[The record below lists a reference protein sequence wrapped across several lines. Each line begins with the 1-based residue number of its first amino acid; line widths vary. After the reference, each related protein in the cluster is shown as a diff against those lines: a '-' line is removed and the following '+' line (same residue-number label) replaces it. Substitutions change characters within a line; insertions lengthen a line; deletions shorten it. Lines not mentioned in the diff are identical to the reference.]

1 MDDIIVT
8 GDSLPYY
15 IQQIIQKLHSTFTL
29 KDLGPLDYFLGIQV
43 KHLKDGSLLLSQSK
57 YIQDLLVKAHME
69 DAKPSPTPMVSS
81 LKLTKQGADYLEDA
95 SLYRSVVGALQYATI
110 TRPEISYCV
119 NKVCQFMAQPQEE
132 HWKAVKRILIY
143 LKGTITNGLHIK
155 PFSLTQPLSLVAY
168 CDADWA
174 SDPDDRKS
182 TLGSCI
188 FLGGNL
194 ISWWSKKLTLGGRSS
209 TEAEYRS
216 LANTSAEILCIESLL
231 TELQIPYSI
240 PIVHCDNQ
248 SSVLLAHKPMLH
260 STTKHVELDIF
271 FVRDKVVQGKL
282 KIVHVP
288 SEFQLAD
295 LLTKPLSST
304 RFLTLKSK
312 LSILAYSRQLC

>member
-1 MDDIIVT
+1 MQPCTDQ
-8 GDSLPYY
+8 L
-15 IQQIIQKLHSTFTL
+15 
-29 KDLGPLDYFLGIQV
+29 LGPC
-43 KHLKDGSLLLSQSK
+43 S
-57 YIQDLLVKAHME
+57 M
-69 DAKPSPTPMVSS
+69 PP
-81 LKLTKQGADYLEDA
+81 
-95 SLYRSVVGALQYATI
+95 ATI

-143 LKGTITNGLHIK
+143 LKGTITHGLHIK

-168 CDADWA
+168 CDVDWA

-216 LANTSAEILCIESLL
+216 LENTSAEILCIESLL
-231 TELQIPYSI
+231 IELQIPYSM

-288 SEFQLAD
+288 FEFQLAG

-304 RFLTLKSK
+304 RFLTLKCK